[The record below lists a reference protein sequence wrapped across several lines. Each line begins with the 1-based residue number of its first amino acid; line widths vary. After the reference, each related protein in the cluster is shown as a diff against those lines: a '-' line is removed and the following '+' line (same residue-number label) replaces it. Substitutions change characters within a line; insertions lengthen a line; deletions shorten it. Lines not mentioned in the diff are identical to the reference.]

1 MRLLHTA
8 DWHLGRSL
16 CTRPLLEDQAAI
28 LAQIIAIAR
37 DARPDVVVVAGDLYD
52 RALPPAD
59 AVRLLDETLC
69 ELVLGLGL
77 RVMAIAGNHDSP
89 DRIGFAARLLEQR
102 GLVLHGQAAAR
113 APLVVVDAHGTVA
126 IHPVAYA
133 EPAAVRAALGTDV
146 HDHDAALRAQ
156 LAALQREPG
165 RREVVV
171 AHGFVTGGAE
181 SPSERPLSVGTAGRV
196 QAEAFAGFAYAAL
209 GHLHRPQ
216 GLAGGRLRYAG
227 APLAYSFAEAGQEK
241 SVALVEIDATG
252 DVRHELV
259 PLTPRRPLRVV
270 TGALAELLRAPR
282 SEDYLRAE
290 LTDTGALLDPFGRLQ
305 ERFPNLLEIGRPALA
320 LDGAAAAAAGGS
332 TALERDTADLF
343 AEFVAQLRDRPLDSD
358 EARAF
363 AELHTA
369 WQAREREA
377 RT

>member
-16 CTRPLLEDQAAI
+16 CTRPLVEDQAAI
-28 LAQIIAIAR
+28 LAQITAIAR
-37 DARPDVVVVAGDLYD
+37 DSRPDVVVVAGDLYD

-69 ELVLGLGL
+69 ALVLGLRL
-77 RVMAIAGNHDSP
+77 RVVAIAGNHDSP
-89 DRIGFAARLLEQR
+89 DRIGFAARLLEQG

-113 APLVVVDAHGTVA
+113 APLVVADAHGAVA

-133 EPAAVRAALGTDV
+133 EPAAVRAALAVDV

-156 LAALQREPG
+156 LAALAREPG

-171 AHGFVTGGAE
+171 AHGFVSGGAD
-181 SPSERPLSVGTAGRV
+181 SPSERPLSVGTAGQV
-196 QAEAFAGFAYAAL
+196 KADAFAGFAYAAL

-216 GLAGGRLRYAG
+216 ALAGGRLRYAG
-227 APLAYSFAEAGQEK
+227 APLAYSFAEAGQVK
-241 SVALVEIDATG
+241 SVALVEIDAVG
-252 DVRHELV
+252 AVRHALV
-259 PLTPRRPLRVV
+259 PLTPRRQVRVV
-270 TGALAELLRAPR
+270 SGTLAQLLEAPR

-305 ERFPNLLEIGRPALA
+305 ERFPNLLEVGRPALA
-320 LDGAAAAAAGGS
+320 LGGAAATAAGGS
-332 TALERDTADLF
+332 EALERDTAELF
-343 AEFVAQLRDRPLDSD
+343 AEFVAQLRDRPLDPA
-358 EARAF
+358 EAQAF
-363 AELHTA
+363 AELHAA
-369 WQAREREA
+369 WQEREREA

>member
-16 CTRPLLEDQAAI
+16 CSRSLLEDQALI
-28 LAQIIAIAR
+28 LEQVIAIAR
-37 DARPDVVVVAGDLYD
+37 DVRPDVVVIAGDLYD

-69 ELVLGLGL
+69 TLVLGLGL
-77 RVMAIAGNHDSP
+77 RVAAIAGNHDSP

-102 GLVLHGQAAAR
+102 GLVLHGQAGAR
-113 APLVVVDAHGTVA
+113 APLVVADTHGQLAV
-126 IHPVAYA
+126 HLVAYA
-133 EPAAVRAALGTDV
+133 EPASVRAALGADV

-156 LAALQREPG
+156 IGALAREPG

-196 QAEAFAGFAYAAL
+196 QADAFASFAYAAL

-216 GLAGGRLRYAG
+216 GLPGGRLRYAG
-227 APLAYSFAEAGQEK
+227 APLAYSFAEAGQTK
-241 SVALVEIDATG
+241 SVALVEIDAIG
-252 DVRHELV
+252 ELRHELV
-259 PLTPRRPLRVV
+259 PLTPRRPVRIV
-270 TGALAELLRAPR
+270 TGTLAELLEAPR

-305 ERFPNLLEIGRPALA
+305 ERFPNLLEIGRPTLG
-320 LDGAAAAAAGGS
+320 LGETGLAAAAGRE
-332 TALERDTADLF
+332 ALERDTASLF
-343 AEFVAQLRDRPLDSD
+343 AEFVAQLRDRPLDPA
-358 EARAF
+358 EAQAF
-363 AELHTA
+363 AELHAA
-369 WQAREREA
+369 WQEREREA
-377 RT
+377 RR